1 MLWGQTL
8 LMTGGTCL
16 ITLAVT
22 YIFNWVT
29 NGPKRRKE
37 REEKQAKHIE
47 EVMAAAVKD
56 VEEKMN
62 YTLSVYAKSRED
74 SIKERKKL
82 YDTMDKINTVL
93 DERLTA
99 LEESNKVQAHGIQML
114 LRNKIKEIYNTA
126 LEHGYA
132 PVEVKEDVEEMY
144 QVYHKLGANGV
155 LDSLRAQFLA
165 LPNHK

>member
-1 MLWGQTL
+1 MVWWQTL
-8 LMTGGTCL
+8 LMAGGTCL

-47 EVMAAAVKD
+47 EVMAASVKD
-56 VEEKMN
+56 VKEKMD
-62 YTLSVYAKSRED
+62 YILSIYAKSRED

-82 YDTMDKINTVL
+82 YDTIDKINIVL

-114 LRNKIKEIYNTA
+114 LRSKIKEIYNKA
-126 LEHGYA
+126 LEEGYA
-132 PVEVKEDVEEMY
+132 LIEVKEDVEEMY
-144 QVYHKLGANGV
+144 QIYHKLGANGV